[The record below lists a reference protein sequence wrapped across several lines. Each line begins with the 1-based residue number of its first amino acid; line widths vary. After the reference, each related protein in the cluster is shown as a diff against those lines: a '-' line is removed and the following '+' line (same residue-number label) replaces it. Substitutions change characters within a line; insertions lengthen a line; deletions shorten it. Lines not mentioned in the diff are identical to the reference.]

1 MEMET
6 SAQGWERANQREEL
20 IEMALENIVERLDN
34 IDVRAPRE
42 FSHTVPEW
50 AKENGRIDWRVRNSE
65 NMKKMKTHTINDIYQ
80 S

>member
-1 MEMET
+1 
-6 SAQGWERANQREEL
+6 
-20 IEMALENIVERLDN
+20 MATEDIVERLAN

-65 NMKKMKTHTINDIYQ
+65 NMKKMKEGVVTPIYQ
-80 S
+80 Q

>member
-1 MEMET
+1 
-6 SAQGWERANQREEL
+6 
-20 IEMALENIVERLDN
+20 MATPDIVERLAN

-42 FSHTVPEW
+42 FSRTVPEW
-50 AKENGRIDWRVRNSE
+50 AKQNGRIDWRVRNGE

>member
-1 MEMET
+1 MPT
-6 SAQGWERANQREEL
+6 AD
-20 IEMALENIVERLDN
+20 IVERLAN

-65 NMKKMKTHTINDIYQ
+65 NMKKMKAGEVTPIYQ
-80 S
+80 K

>member
-1 MEMET
+1 M
-6 SAQGWERANQREEL
+6 
-20 IEMALENIVERLDN
+20 IEMATEDIVERLAN

-50 AKENGRIDWRVRNSE
+50 AKQNGRIDWRVRNSE
-65 NMKKMKTHTINDIYQ
+65 NMEKMKTHTINDIYQ